1 MCGENSRT
9 CNGQAVNMV
18 ASDDQSI
25 NQQGEQWSTVE
36 RSRKRARRGT
46 GSVEMETYETLDVFK
61 ITYQ

>member
-1 MCGENSRT
+1 MFGENSRT

-25 NQQGEQWSTVE
+25 DQQGEQWSTVKQ
-36 RSRKRARRGT
+36 RRKRARQST